1 MVSYKE
7 VKEKITI
14 EQVLKKYGV
23 QYKKKGKQLAATC
36 PFCAGGGFKASP
48 EKNCFKCFSDGCTA
62 KGNILDFVALSE
74 KVSIKLAAQKLY
86 DEFLSKPQLP
96 ATKPRL
102 SLVSRF
108 KALFS

>member
-7 VKEKITI
+7 VKERITI

-23 QYKKKGKQLAATC
+23 QYSKKGKQLAATC

-48 EKNCFKCFSDGCTA
+48 EKNCFKCFSDGCNA

-74 KVSIKLAAQKLY
+74 KVSIKGAAQILH
-86 DEFLSKPQLP
+86 DQFILQP
-96 ATKPRL
+96 ARKEL

>member
-23 QYKKKGKQLAATC
+23 QYSKKGKRLAATC

-48 EKNCFKCFSDGCTA
+48 KKT
-62 KGNILDFVALSE
+62 ALS
-74 KVSIKLAAQKLY
+74 VSPKDVTQKGI
-86 DEFLSKPQLP
+86 FLI
-96 ATKPRL
+96 L
-102 SLVSRF
+102 SLFPKMFPSKKRRRYF
-108 KALFS
+108 TISL